1 MIILI
6 IIVFILSYLLIS
18 NHKMF
23 SLKINNLTFNKNKAF
38 YALVFSSLILL
49 GIFGLASFTIIIILY
64 IVLNLL
70 RAIV

>member
-1 MIILI
+1 MLHSGYDPSQTNGT
-6 IIVFILSYLLIS
+6 L
-18 NHKMF
+18 F
-23 SLKINNLTFNKNKAF
+23 SLLFAS
-38 YALVFSSLILL
+38 FSSLILL

>member
-1 MIILI
+1 
-6 IIVFILSYLLIS
+6 
-18 NHKMF
+18 MF
-23 SLKINNLTFNKNKAF
+23 SLKINNLTFSKNKAF

-49 GIFGLASFTIIIILY
+49 GSFGLASFTIIIVLY